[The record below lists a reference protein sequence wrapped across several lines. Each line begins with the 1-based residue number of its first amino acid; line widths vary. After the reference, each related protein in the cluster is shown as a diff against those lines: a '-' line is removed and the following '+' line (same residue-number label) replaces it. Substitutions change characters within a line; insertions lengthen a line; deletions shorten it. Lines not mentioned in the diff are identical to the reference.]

1 MNKEA
6 TIKSALTPFL
16 KDADIRKAMDIF
28 HKDYAD
34 ITPYQIQRFVHE
46 ITQNNP
52 TKEYRSNI
60 RRSLMK
66 ALSDYQMGAAK
77 PQPMTHDIPNLGQ
90 NKPVTHPSSSQ
101 VAISKQKP
109 DPISSPISSPIFS
122 QTSSQIAAFEL
133 LIDSFMAQFSPLLG
147 SQILDS
153 VKQTIHQHHNSSKS
167 RGFGLLARKA
177 ETNQVLTL
185 TMIHFFDQFFGGD
198 KQSALTMSLTD
209 ADTAGFRT
217 ILSLFYQQACQWAG
231 PSDADIALA
240 QANKI
245 TKAKFDISLVEK
257 FM

>member
-1 MNKEA
+1 MNKES

-28 HKDYAD
+28 HKNYAD

-46 ITQNNP
+46 ITQDNA

-66 ALSDYQMGAAK
+66 ALSDYQMGAVK
-77 PQPMTHDIPNLGQ
+77 PQLMTHDIPDLGQ
-90 NKPVTHPSSSQ
+90 NRPVTHPSSSQ
-101 VAISKQKP
+101 LAIANQKP
-109 DPISSPISSPIFS
+109 DSISSPISKP
-122 QTSSQIAAFEL
+122 TSRQIAAFEL
-133 LIDSFMAQFSPLLG
+133 LIDSFMVQFSPSLG

-153 VKQTIHQHHNSSKS
+153 VKQRIHQHHNSSKS

-177 ETNQVLTL
+177 ETNQALTL

-231 PSDADIALA
+231 PTDADIALA

-245 TKAKFDISLVEK
+245 TKAKFDVSLVEK

>member
-46 ITQNNP
+46 ITQDNA

-77 PQPMTHDIPNLGQ
+77 PQPITHDIPDLGQ
-90 NKPVTHPSSSQ
+90 NSAVIHPSTSQ
-101 VAISKQKP
+101 VAIANQKP
-109 DPISSPISSPIFS
+109 DSVSSPIFS

-133 LIDSFMAQFSPLLG
+133 LIDSFMVQFSPLLG

-167 RGFGLLARKA
+167 RGFGLLARRA
-177 ETNQVLTL
+177 ETNQALTL

-198 KQSALTMSLTD
+198 KQSALTMSLND

-231 PSDADIALA
+231 PADADIALA

-245 TKAKFDISLVEK
+245 TKVKFDVSLVEK

>member
-46 ITQNNP
+46 ITQDNE

-66 ALSDYQMGAAK
+66 ALSDYQMGAAN

-90 NKPVTHPSSSQ
+90 NSPVTHPSSSQ
-101 VAISKQKP
+101 IAISNQKP
-109 DPISSPISSPIFS
+109 DAI
-122 QTSSQIAAFEL
+122 SSQIAAFEL

-177 ETNQVLTL
+177 ETNQALTL

-231 PSDADIALA
+231 PTDADIALA

-245 TKAKFDISLVEK
+245 TKAKFDVSLVEK

>member
-46 ITQNNP
+46 ITQDNE

-66 ALSDYQMGAAK
+66 ALSDYQMGAAN
-77 PQPMTHDIPNLGQ
+77 PQSMTHDIPDLGQ
-90 NKPVTHPSSSQ
+90 NSPVTHPSSSQ
-101 VAISKQKP
+101 VAISNQKP
-109 DPISSPISSPIFS
+109 DPISKPI
-122 QTSSQIAAFEL
+122 SSQIAAFEL

-177 ETNQVLTL
+177 ETNQALTL

-231 PSDADIALA
+231 PTDADIALA

-245 TKAKFDISLVEK
+245 TKAKFDVSLVEK

>member
-46 ITQNNP
+46 ITQDNE

-66 ALSDYQMGAAK
+66 ALSDYQMGAVN
-77 PQPMTHDIPNLGQ
+77 PRPMTHDIPDLGQ
-90 NKPVTHPSSSQ
+90 NRPVTHPSSSQ
-101 VAISKQKP
+101 VAIANQKP
-109 DPISSPISSPIFS
+109 DPI
-122 QTSSQIAAFEL
+122 SSQIAAFEL
-133 LIDSFMAQFSPLLG
+133 LIDSFMTQFSPLLG

-167 RGFGLLARKA
+167 RGFGLIARKA
-177 ETNQVLTL
+177 ETNQALTL

-198 KQSALTMSLTD
+198 KQSALTMSLTE

-217 ILSLFYQQACQWAG
+217 ILSLFYQ
-231 PSDADIALA
+231 
-240 QANKI
+240 
-245 TKAKFDISLVEK
+245 
-257 FM
+257 

>member
-1 MNKEA
+1 MNKES

-28 HKDYAD
+28 HKNYAD

-46 ITQNNP
+46 ITQDNE

-66 ALSDYQMGAAK
+66 ALSDYQMGAAN
-77 PQPMTHDIPNLGQ
+77 PQPITHDIPNLGQ
-90 NKPVTHPSSSQ
+90 NRLVIHPSPSQ
-101 VAISKQKP
+101 VAISNQKP
-109 DPISSPISSPIFS
+109 DAISDPISS
-122 QTSSQIAAFEL
+122 QTSNQIAAFEL
-133 LIDSFMAQFSPLLG
+133 LIDSFTAQFSPLLG

-153 VKQTIHQHHNSSKS
+153 VRQTIHQHHNSSKS

-177 ETNQVLTL
+177 ETNQALTL

-231 PSDADIALA
+231 PTDADMALA

-245 TKAKFDISLVEK
+245 TKAKFDVSLVEK

>member
-46 ITQNNP
+46 ITQDNE

-66 ALSDYQMGAAK
+66 ALSDYQMGAAN
-77 PQPMTHDIPNLGQ
+77 PQSMTHDIPDLGQ
-90 NKPVTHPSSSQ
+90 NSPVTHPSSSQ
-101 VAISKQKP
+101 VAISNQKP
-109 DPISSPISSPIFS
+109 DPISKPI
-122 QTSSQIAAFEL
+122 SSQIAAFEL

-177 ETNQVLTL
+177 ETNQALTL

-198 KQSALTMSLTD
+198 KQSALTMSLND

-231 PSDADIALA
+231 PTDADIALA

-245 TKAKFDISLVEK
+245 TKAKFDVSLVEK

>member
-46 ITQNNP
+46 ITQDNA

-66 ALSDYQMGAAK
+66 ALSDYQMGAAN
-77 PQPMTHDIPNLGQ
+77 PQSMTHDIPDLGQ
-90 NKPVTHPSSSQ
+90 NSPVTHPSSSQ
-101 VAISKQKP
+101 VAISNQKP
-109 DPISSPISSPIFS
+109 DPISKPI
-122 QTSSQIAAFEL
+122 SSQIAAFEL
-133 LIDSFMAQFSPLLG
+133 LIDSFMVQFSPLLG

-167 RGFGLLARKA
+167 RGFGLLARRA
-177 ETNQVLTL
+177 ETNQALTL

-198 KQSALTMSLTD
+198 KQNALTMSLTD

-231 PSDADIALA
+231 PTDADIALA

-245 TKAKFDISLVEK
+245 TKAKFDVSLVEK

>member
-46 ITQNNP
+46 ITQDNE

-66 ALSDYQMGAAK
+66 ALSDYQMGAAN
-77 PQPMTHDIPNLGQ
+77 PQSMTHDIPNLGQ
-90 NKPVTHPSSSQ
+90 NSPVTHPSSSQ
-101 VAISKQKP
+101 VAISNQKP
-109 DPISSPISSPIFS
+109 DAISSPISKPI
-122 QTSSQIAAFEL
+122 SSQIAAFEL
-133 LIDSFMAQFSPLLG
+133 LIDSFTAQFSPLLG
-147 SQILDS
+147 SQILHS

-177 ETNQVLTL
+177 ETNQALTL

-231 PSDADIALA
+231 PTDADIALA

-245 TKAKFDISLVEK
+245 TKAKFDVSLVEK

>member
-46 ITQNNP
+46 ITQDNA

-77 PQPMTHDIPNLGQ
+77 PQPITHDIPDLGQ
-90 NKPVTHPSSSQ
+90 NRPVTHPSSSQ
-101 VAISKQKP
+101 LAIANQKP
-109 DPISSPISSPIFS
+109 DAI
-122 QTSSQIAAFEL
+122 SSQIAAFEL
-133 LIDSFMAQFSPLLG
+133 LIDSFMVQFSPLLG

-167 RGFGLLARKA
+167 RGFGLLGRKA
-177 ETNQVLTL
+177 ETNQALTL

-198 KQSALTMSLTD
+198 KQNALTMSLTD

-231 PSDADIALA
+231 PTDADIALA

-245 TKAKFDISLVEK
+245 AKAKFDVSLVEK

>member
-1 MNKEA
+1 MNKES

-46 ITQNNP
+46 ITQDNA

-66 ALSDYQMGAAK
+66 ALSDYQMGAVN
-77 PQPMTHDIPNLGQ
+77 PQPMTHDIRDLGQ
-90 NKPVTHPSSSQ
+90 NSPVTHPLSSQ
-101 VAISKQKP
+101 LAISNQRP
-109 DPISSPISSPIFS
+109 DPLSSPISKP
-122 QTSSQIAAFEL
+122 TSTQIAAFEL

-177 ETNQVLTL
+177 ETNQALTL
-185 TMIHFFDQFFGGD
+185 TMIHFFDQFFDGD

-231 PSDADIALA
+231 PTDADIALA

-245 TKAKFDISLVEK
+245 TKAKFDVSLVEK

>member
-46 ITQNNP
+46 ITQDNE

-66 ALSDYQMGAAK
+66 ALSDYQMGAVN

-90 NKPVTHPSSSQ
+90 NSPVTHPSSSQ
-101 VAISKQKP
+101 LAIANQKP
-109 DPISSPISSPIFS
+109 DSISKPI
-122 QTSSQIAAFEL
+122 SSQIAAFEL

-153 VKQTIHQHHNSSKS
+153 VKQMIHQHHNSSKS

-177 ETNQVLTL
+177 ETNQALTL

-231 PSDADIALA
+231 PTDADIALA

-245 TKAKFDISLVEK
+245 TKAKFDVSLVEK

>member
-1 MNKEA
+1 MNKES
-6 TIKSALTPFL
+6 TIESALTPFL
-16 KDADIRKAMDIF
+16 KDADIRKSMGIF

-46 ITQNNP
+46 ITQDNA

-66 ALSDYQMGAAK
+66 ALSDYQMGAVN
-77 PQPMTHDIPNLGQ
+77 PQPMTHDIPDLGQ
-90 NKPVTHPSSSQ
+90 NRPVTHPSSSQ
-101 VAISKQKP
+101 LAISNQKP
-109 DPISSPISSPIFS
+109 DPI
-122 QTSSQIAAFEL
+122 SSQIAAFEL

-177 ETNQVLTL
+177 ETNQALTL

-231 PSDADIALA
+231 PTDADVALA

-245 TKAKFDISLVEK
+245 TKAKFDVSLVEK

>member
-46 ITQNNP
+46 ITQDNE

-66 ALSDYQMGAAK
+66 ALSDYQMGAAN
-77 PQPMTHDIPNLGQ
+77 PQSMTHDIPDLGQ
-90 NKPVTHPSSSQ
+90 NRLVIHPSPSQ
-101 VAISKQKP
+101 VAISNQKP
-109 DPISSPISSPIFS
+109 DAISSPIFS
-122 QTSSQIAAFEL
+122 QTSNQMAAFEL

-153 VKQTIHQHHNSSKS
+153 VKQTIHQHQNSSKS
-167 RGFGLLARKA
+167 RGFGLLARRA
-177 ETNQVLTL
+177 ETNQALTL

-198 KQSALTMSLTD
+198 KQNALTMSLTD

-231 PSDADIALA
+231 PTDADIALA

-245 TKAKFDISLVEK
+245 AKAKFDVSLVEK

>member
-46 ITQNNP
+46 ITQDNA

-66 ALSDYQMGAAK
+66 ALSDYQMGAVN
-77 PQPMTHDIPNLGQ
+77 PQPMTHDIPNLGR
-90 NKPVTHPSSSQ
+90 NRPVTHPSSSQ
-101 VAISKQKP
+101 LAISNQKP
-109 DPISSPISSPIFS
+109 DPI
-122 QTSSQIAAFEL
+122 SSQIAAFEL

-167 RGFGLLARKA
+167 RGFGLLARRA
-177 ETNQVLTL
+177 ETNQALTL

-245 TKAKFDISLVEK
+245 TKAKFDVSLVEK

>member
-46 ITQNNP
+46 ITQDNE

-66 ALSDYQMGAAK
+66 ALSDYQMGAAN
-77 PQPMTHDIPNLGQ
+77 PQSMTHDIPNLGQ
-90 NKPVTHPSSSQ
+90 NSPVTYPSSSQ
-101 VAISKQKP
+101 VAISNQKP
-109 DPISSPISSPIFS
+109 DPISKPI
-122 QTSSQIAAFEL
+122 SSQIAAFEL
-133 LIDSFMAQFSPLLG
+133 LIDSFMVQFSPLLG

-177 ETNQVLTL
+177 ETNQALTL

-231 PSDADIALA
+231 PTDADIALA

-245 TKAKFDISLVEK
+245 TKAKFDVSLVEK

>member
-46 ITQNNP
+46 ITQDNA

-66 ALSDYQMGAAK
+66 ALSDYQMGAVN
-77 PQPMTHDIPNLGQ
+77 PRPMTHDIPDLGQ
-90 NKPVTHPSSSQ
+90 NRPVTHPSSSQ
-101 VAISKQKP
+101 LAIANQKP
-109 DPISSPISSPIFS
+109 DAISSE
-122 QTSSQIAAFEL
+122 IAAFEL

-177 ETNQVLTL
+177 ETNQALTL

-198 KQSALTMSLTD
+198 KQSALTMSLND

-231 PSDADIALA
+231 PTDADMALA

-245 TKAKFDISLVEK
+245 AKAKFDVSLVEK

>member
-1 MNKEA
+1 MNKES

-46 ITQNNP
+46 ITQDNT

-66 ALSDYQMGAAK
+66 ALSDYQMGAAN
-77 PQPMTHDIPNLGQ
+77 PQPITHDIPDLGQ
-90 NKPVTHPSSSQ
+90 NRPVTHPSPSQ
-101 VAISKQKP
+101 VAIANQKP
-109 DPISSPISSPIFS
+109 DAI
-122 QTSSQIAAFEL
+122 SSQIAAFEL

-153 VKQTIHQHHNSSKS
+153 VKQKIHQHHNSSKS
-167 RGFGLLARKA
+167 RGFGLLARRA
-177 ETNQVLTL
+177 ETNQALTL

-231 PSDADIALA
+231 PTDADIALA

-245 TKAKFDISLVEK
+245 TKAKFDVSLVEK

>member
-46 ITQNNP
+46 ITQDNE

-66 ALSDYQMGAAK
+66 ALSDYQMGAAN
-77 PQPMTHDIPNLGQ
+77 PQSMTHDIPNLGQ
-90 NKPVTHPSSSQ
+90 NSPVTYPSSSQ
-101 VAISKQKP
+101 VAISNQKP
-109 DPISSPISSPIFS
+109 DPISKPI
-122 QTSSQIAAFEL
+122 SSQIAAFEL

-153 VKQTIHQHHNSSKS
+153 VRQTIHQHHNLSKS

-177 ETNQVLTL
+177 ETNQALTL

-231 PSDADIALA
+231 PTDADIALA

-245 TKAKFDISLVEK
+245 AKAKFDVSLVEK

>member
-46 ITQNNP
+46 ITQDNA

-77 PQPMTHDIPNLGQ
+77 PQPITHDIPDLGQ
-90 NKPVTHPSSSQ
+90 NRPVTHPSSSQ
-101 VAISKQKP
+101 IAIANQKP
-109 DPISSPISSPIFS
+109 DAISSPI
-122 QTSSQIAAFEL
+122 SSQIAAFEL
-133 LIDSFMAQFSPLLG
+133 LIDSFMVQFSPLLG

-177 ETNQVLTL
+177 ETNQALTL

-198 KQSALTMSLTD
+198 KQNALTMSLTD

-231 PSDADIALA
+231 PTDADIALA

-245 TKAKFDISLVEK
+245 TKAKFDVSLVEK

>member
-46 ITQNNP
+46 ITQDNA

-66 ALSDYQMGAAK
+66 ALSDYQMGAVN
-77 PQPMTHDIPNLGQ
+77 PQPMAHDIPDLGQ

-101 VAISKQKP
+101 VAISNQKP
-109 DPISSPISSPIFS
+109 DSISKPI
-122 QTSSQIAAFEL
+122 SSQIAAFEL
-133 LIDSFMAQFSPLLG
+133 LIDSFIAQFSPLLG

-198 KQSALTMSLTD
+198 KQSALTMSLTE
-209 ADTAGFRT
+209 ADTAGFRN

-231 PSDADIALA
+231 PADADIALA

-245 TKAKFDISLVEK
+245 TKVKFDVSLVEK

>member
-46 ITQNNP
+46 ITQDNA

-77 PQPMTHDIPNLGQ
+77 PQPITHDIPDLGQ

-101 VAISKQKP
+101 VAISNQKP
-109 DPISSPISSPIFS
+109 DAISSPISKPI
-122 QTSSQIAAFEL
+122 SSQIAAFEL

-153 VKQTIHQHHNSSKS
+153 VRQTIHQHHNSSKS
-167 RGFGLLARKA
+167 RGFGLLARRA
-177 ETNQVLTL
+177 ETNQALTL

-231 PSDADIALA
+231 PTDADIALA

-245 TKAKFDISLVEK
+245 TKAKFDVSLVEK

>member
-1 MNKEA
+1 MNKES

-46 ITQNNP
+46 ITQDNE

-77 PQPMTHDIPNLGQ
+77 SQTMTHDIPDLGQ
-90 NKPVTHPSSSQ
+90 NSLVTHPSSSQ
-101 VAISKQKP
+101 LAISKQKP
-109 DPISSPISSPIFS
+109 DPISKPI
-122 QTSSQIAAFEL
+122 SSQIAAFEL

-167 RGFGLLARKA
+167 RGFGLLARRV
-177 ETNQVLTL
+177 ETNQALTL

-231 PSDADIALA
+231 PTDADMALA

-245 TKAKFDISLVEK
+245 TKAKFDVSLVEK

>member
-46 ITQNNP
+46 ITQDNE

-66 ALSDYQMGAAK
+66 ALSDYQLGAAN

-90 NKPVTHPSSSQ
+90 NSPVTHPSSSQ
-101 VAISKQKP
+101 IAIANRRS
-109 DPISSPISSPIFS
+109 DPVSSPIFS
-122 QTSSQIAAFEL
+122 QTSNQIAAFEL
-133 LIDSFMAQFSPLLG
+133 LIDSFTAQFSPLLG

-167 RGFGLLARKA
+167 RGFGLLSRKA
-177 ETNQVLTL
+177 ETNQALTL

-231 PSDADIALA
+231 PTDADIALA

-245 TKAKFDISLVEK
+245 TKAKFDVSLVEK

>member
-46 ITQNNP
+46 ITQDNE

-66 ALSDYQMGAAK
+66 ALSDYQMGAVNS
-77 PQPMTHDIPNLGQ
+77 QPMTHDIPDLGQ
-90 NKPVTHPSSSQ
+90 NRPVTHPSSSQ
-101 VAISKQKP
+101 VAIANQKP
-109 DPISSPISSPIFS
+109 DAISSE
-122 QTSSQIAAFEL
+122 IAAFEL

-147 SQILDS
+147 SQILHS
-153 VKQTIHQHHNSSKS
+153 VKQRIHQHHNSSKS

-177 ETNQVLTL
+177 ETNQALTL

-198 KQSALTMSLTD
+198 KQNALTMSLND

-231 PSDADIALA
+231 PTDADIALA

-245 TKAKFDISLVEK
+245 TKAKFDVSLVEK

>member
-46 ITQNNP
+46 ITQDNA

-66 ALSDYQMGAAK
+66 ALSDYQMGAVN
-77 PQPMTHDIPNLGQ
+77 PQLMTHDIPNLGQ
-90 NKPVTHPSSSQ
+90 NSAVIHSSSSQ
-101 VAISKQKP
+101 VAISNQKP
-109 DPISSPISSPIFS
+109 DPLSSPISKSK
-122 QTSSQIAAFEL
+122 SSQIAAFEL
-133 LIDSFMAQFSPLLG
+133 LIDSFMVQFSPLLG
-147 SQILDS
+147 SRILDS

-167 RGFGLLARKA
+167 RGFGLLARRA
-177 ETNQVLTL
+177 ETNQALTL

-231 PSDADIALA
+231 PTDADIALA

-245 TKAKFDISLVEK
+245 TKAKFDVSLVEK

>member
-1 MNKEA
+1 MNKES

-46 ITQNNP
+46 ITQDNA

-77 PQPMTHDIPNLGQ
+77 PQPITHDIPDLGQ
-90 NKPVTHPSSSQ
+90 NSAVIHPSTSQ
-101 VAISKQKP
+101 VAIANQKP
-109 DPISSPISSPIFS
+109 DAISSPISKPI
-122 QTSSQIAAFEL
+122 SSQIAAFEL

-153 VKQTIHQHHNSSKS
+153 VRQTIHQHHNLSKS

-177 ETNQVLTL
+177 ETNQALTL
-185 TMIHFFDQFFGGD
+185 TMIHFFDQFFDGD

-231 PSDADIALA
+231 PTDADIALA

-245 TKAKFDISLVEK
+245 TKAKFDVSLVEK

>member
-28 HKDYAD
+28 HKNYAD

-46 ITQNNP
+46 ITQDNA

-66 ALSDYQMGAAK
+66 ALSDYQMGAVNS
-77 PQPMTHDIPNLGQ
+77 QPMTHDIPDLGQ
-90 NKPVTHPSSSQ
+90 NRPVTHPSSSQ
-101 VAISKQKP
+101 LAIANQKP
-109 DPISSPISSPIFS
+109 DAICSPIFS
-122 QTSSQIAAFEL
+122 QTSNQMAALEL

-231 PSDADIALA
+231 PTDADIALA

-245 TKAKFDISLVEK
+245 TKAKFDVSLVEK

>member
-46 ITQNNP
+46 ITQDNE

-66 ALSDYQMGAAK
+66 ALSDYQMGAAN
-77 PQPMTHDIPNLGQ
+77 PQSMTHDIPDLGQ
-90 NKPVTHPSSSQ
+90 NSPVTHPSSSQ
-101 VAISKQKP
+101 VAISNQKP
-109 DPISSPISSPIFS
+109 DPISKPI
-122 QTSSQIAAFEL
+122 SSQIAAFEL

-153 VKQTIHQHHNSSKS
+153 VKQMIHQHHNSSKS

-177 ETNQVLTL
+177 ETNQALTL

-231 PSDADIALA
+231 PTDADIALA

-245 TKAKFDISLVEK
+245 TKAKFDVSLVEK

>member
-16 KDADIRKAMDIF
+16 KDADIRKAMEIF

-46 ITQNNP
+46 ITQDNE

-66 ALSDYQMGAAK
+66 ALSDYQMGAVNS
-77 PQPMTHDIPNLGQ
+77 QPMTHDIPDLGQ
-90 NKPVTHPSSSQ
+90 NSPVTHSSSSQ
-101 VAISKQKP
+101 VAIANQKP
-109 DPISSPISSPIFS
+109 DAISSE
-122 QTSSQIAAFEL
+122 IAAFEL

-153 VKQTIHQHHNSSKS
+153 VKQRIHQHHNSSKS
-167 RGFGLLARKA
+167 RGFGLLARRA
-177 ETNQVLTL
+177 ETNQALTL
-185 TMIHFFDQFFGGD
+185 TMIHFFDQFFDGD

-231 PSDADIALA
+231 PTDADIALA

-245 TKAKFDISLVEK
+245 AKAKFDVSLVEK

>member
-46 ITQNNP
+46 ITQDNA

-66 ALSDYQMGAAK
+66 ALSDYQMGAVNS
-77 PQPMTHDIPNLGQ
+77 QPMTHDIPDLGQ
-90 NKPVTHPSSSQ
+90 NRPVTHPSSSQ
-101 VAISKQKP
+101 IAIANQKP
-109 DPISSPISSPIFS
+109 DAI
-122 QTSSQIAAFEL
+122 SSQIAAFEL
-133 LIDSFMAQFSPLLG
+133 LIDSFTAQFSPLLC

-153 VKQTIHQHHNSSKS
+153 VKQTIHQHHHSSKS

-177 ETNQVLTL
+177 ETNQALTL

-198 KQSALTMSLTD
+198 KQNALTMSLTD

-231 PSDADIALA
+231 PTDADIALA

-245 TKAKFDISLVEK
+245 TKAKFDVSLVEK

>member
-46 ITQNNP
+46 ITQDNE

-66 ALSDYQMGAAK
+66 ALSDYQMGAAN
-77 PQPMTHDIPNLGQ
+77 PQSMTHDIPNLGQ
-90 NKPVTHPSSSQ
+90 NRLVIHPSPSQ
-101 VAISKQKP
+101 VAISNQKP
-109 DPISSPISSPIFS
+109 DAISSPIFS
-122 QTSSQIAAFEL
+122 QTSNQMAAFEL

-177 ETNQVLTL
+177 ETNQALTL

-198 KQSALTMSLTD
+198 KQNALTMSLND
-209 ADTAGFRT
+209 VDTAGFRT

-231 PSDADIALA
+231 PTDADIALA

-245 TKAKFDISLVEK
+245 AKAKFDAALVEK

>member
-46 ITQNNP
+46 ITQDNE

-66 ALSDYQMGAAK
+66 ALSDYQMGAAN
-77 PQPMTHDIPNLGQ
+77 PQPMTHDIPDLGQ
-90 NKPVTHPSSSQ
+90 NSPVIHPSPSQ
-101 VAISKQKP
+101 IAISNQQP
-109 DPISSPISSPIFS
+109 DPI
-122 QTSSQIAAFEL
+122 SSQIAAFEL
-133 LIDSFMAQFSPLLG
+133 LIDSFTAQFSPLLG

-153 VKQTIHQHHNSSKS
+153 VKQTIHQHDHSSKS
-167 RGFGLLARKA
+167 RGFGLLGRKA
-177 ETNQVLTL
+177 ETHQALTL

-198 KQSALTMSLTD
+198 KQSALTMSLND

-231 PSDADIALA
+231 PTDADIALA

-245 TKAKFDISLVEK
+245 TKAKFDVSLVEK

>member
-34 ITPYQIQRFVHE
+34 MTPYQIQRFVHE
-46 ITQNNP
+46 ITQDNA

-66 ALSDYQMGAAK
+66 ALSDYQMGAVN

-90 NKPVTHPSSSQ
+90 NKPVTYPSSSQ
-101 VAISKQKP
+101 VGISNQKP
-109 DPISSPISSPIFS
+109 DSISKLI
-122 QTSSQIAAFEL
+122 SSQIAAFEL
-133 LIDSFMAQFSPLLG
+133 LIDSFMVQFSPLLG

-167 RGFGLLARKA
+167 RGFGLLARRA
-177 ETNQVLTL
+177 ETNQALTL

-231 PSDADIALA
+231 PTEADVALA

-245 TKAKFDISLVEK
+245 TKAKFDVSLVEK

>member
-28 HKDYAD
+28 HKNYAD

-46 ITQNNP
+46 ITQDNA

-66 ALSDYQMGAAK
+66 ALSDYQMGAVN

-101 VAISKQKP
+101 VAISNQKP
-109 DPISSPISSPIFS
+109 DAISKPISS
-122 QTSSQIAAFEL
+122 QTSNQMAAFEL
-133 LIDSFMAQFSPLLG
+133 LIDSFTAQFSPLLG

-153 VKQTIHQHHNSSKS
+153 VRQTIHQHHNLSKS

-177 ETNQVLTL
+177 ETNQALTL

-231 PSDADIALA
+231 PTDADIALA

-245 TKAKFDISLVEK
+245 AKAKFDVSLVEK

>member
-46 ITQNNP
+46 ITQDNE

-66 ALSDYQMGAAK
+66 ALSDYQMGAAN
-77 PQPMTHDIPNLGQ
+77 PQSMTHDIPNLGQ
-90 NKPVTHPSSSQ
+90 NSPVTHPSSSQ
-101 VAISKQKP
+101 VAISNQKP
-109 DPISSPISSPIFS
+109 DPVSSSISK
-122 QTSSQIAAFEL
+122 SSQIAAFEL

-177 ETNQVLTL
+177 ETNQALTL

-231 PSDADIALA
+231 PTDADIALA

-245 TKAKFDISLVEK
+245 AKAKFDVSLVEK

>member
-28 HKDYAD
+28 HKNYAD

-46 ITQNNP
+46 ITQDNE

-66 ALSDYQMGAAK
+66 ALSDYQMGAAN
-77 PQPMTHDIPNLGQ
+77 PQPITHDIPNLGQ
-90 NKPVTHPSSSQ
+90 NSPVTYPSPSQ
-101 VAISKQKP
+101 VAIANQKP
-109 DPISSPISSPIFS
+109 HPV
-122 QTSSQIAAFEL
+122 SSQIAAFEL
-133 LIDSFMAQFSPLLG
+133 LIDSFTAQFSPLLG

-153 VKQTIHQHHNSSKS
+153 VRQTIHQHHNSSKS

-177 ETNQVLTL
+177 ETNQALTL

-231 PSDADIALA
+231 PTDADIALA

-245 TKAKFDISLVEK
+245 TKAKFDVSLVEK

>member
-46 ITQNNP
+46 ITQDNP

-77 PQPMTHDIPNLGQ
+77 PQPITHDIPDLGQ
-90 NKPVTHPSSSQ
+90 NSPVTHPSSSQ
-101 VAISKQKP
+101 VAIANQKTHP
-109 DPISSPISSPIFS
+109 V
-122 QTSSQIAAFEL
+122 SSQIAAFEL
-133 LIDSFMAQFSPLLG
+133 LIDSFTAQFSPLLG

-167 RGFGLLARKA
+167 RGFGLLARRA
-177 ETNQVLTL
+177 ETNQALTL

-231 PSDADIALA
+231 PTDADIALA

-245 TKAKFDISLVEK
+245 TKAKFDVSLVEK

>member
-46 ITQNNP
+46 ITQDNE

-77 PQPMTHDIPNLGQ
+77 PQPITHDIPDLGQ
-90 NKPVTHPSSSQ
+90 NSAVIHPSSSQ
-101 VAISKQKP
+101 IAIANQKP
-109 DPISSPISSPIFS
+109 DAISSPI
-122 QTSSQIAAFEL
+122 SSQIAAFEL
-133 LIDSFMAQFSPLLG
+133 LIDSFMVQFSPLLG

-177 ETNQVLTL
+177 ETNQALTL

-198 KQSALTMSLTD
+198 KQNALTMSLTD

-231 PSDADIALA
+231 PTDADIALA

-245 TKAKFDISLVEK
+245 TKAKFDVSLVEK